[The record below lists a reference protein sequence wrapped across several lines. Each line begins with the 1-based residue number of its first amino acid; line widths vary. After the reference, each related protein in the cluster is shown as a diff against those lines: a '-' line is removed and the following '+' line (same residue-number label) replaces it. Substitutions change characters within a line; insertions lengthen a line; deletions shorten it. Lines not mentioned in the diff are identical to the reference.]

1 MSNGR
6 SFERR
11 CLYKVWVR
19 GVLDERWSGF
29 FDGLAITS
37 LDDRETLL
45 SGMMADQAALHGLLA
60 KIRDLGLTLLA
71 VKRIEIEEDKVEDGR
86 R

>member
-1 MSNGR
+1 
-6 SFERR
+6 
-11 CLYKVWVR
+11 VWVR

-29 FDGLAITS
+29 FDGLAVTS
-37 LDDRETLL
+37 LEDRETLL

-71 VKRIEIEEDKVEDGR
+71 VKRIETEEDKVEDGR
-86 R
+86 L